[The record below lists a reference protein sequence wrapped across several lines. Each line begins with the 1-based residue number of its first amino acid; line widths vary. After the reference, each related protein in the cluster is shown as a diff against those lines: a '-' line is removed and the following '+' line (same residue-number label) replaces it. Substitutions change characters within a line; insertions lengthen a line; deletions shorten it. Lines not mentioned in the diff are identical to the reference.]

1 MTTPIVKTLIDEQLD
16 DVERRIAI
24 LGFGLPFNELIGR
37 KREDLVRDLPQRLA
51 PTMKGGRI
59 AVRVR
64 HG

>member
-1 MTTPIVKTLIDEQLD
+1 MTTAPVQSLIDEQLN
-16 DVERRIAI
+16 EIESRIAI

-59 AVRVR
+59 AARVR
-64 HG
+64 P

>member
-1 MTTPIVKTLIDEQLD
+1 MTTPIVKTLAEEQLD
-16 DVERRIAI
+16 DIERRIAI

-64 HG
+64 P

>member
-1 MTTPIVKTLIDEQLD
+1 MTTPIVKTLVDEQLD

-24 LGFGLPFNELIGR
+24 LGFGIPFNELIGR

-64 HG
+64 P

>member
-1 MTTPIVKTLIDEQLD
+1 MTTAPVQSLIDEQLN
-16 DVERRIAI
+16 EIESRIDH

-64 HG
+64 P